1 MADLD
6 DELRAAVQACDATPV
21 VTSTSESERSE
32 RSSGGESTE
41 RSSRPENAE
50 RSSRRK
56 SWGLVVGLMLLSGGI
71 LTLVLSAGESA
82 RFDVPVERYMA
93 EQERYAGKT
102 ARVEGTLVRG
112 SLVKRDDPCEFR
124 FTIGSKGKEL
134 PVRYAQCIVPDNF
147 RDAADIDVSAIVTGA
162 LTPAGYFEASHI
174 QPQCPSKY
182 EEAQRNG
189 AVMPHAAVQ

>member
-6 DELRAAVQACDATPV
+6 DELRAAVRACDATPA
-21 VTSTSESERSE
+21 VTSTLESEPSKA
-32 RSSGGESTE
+32 
-41 RSSRPENAE
+41 SSRG
-50 RSSRRK
+50 K
-56 SWGLVVGLMLLSGGI
+56 GFGLLIGLVVLSGGI

-82 RFDVPVERYMA
+82 RFDVPVDRYMA

-112 SLVKRDDPCEFR
+112 SLVKRDTPCEYR
-124 FTIGSKGKEL
+124 FTIGSHGTEL

-182 EEAQRNG
+182 EEAQRKG
-189 AVMPHAAVQ
+189 AVMPHTAVQ